1 MSEASERKKVRPS
14 ELATKERNDY
24 NSKAEKIL
32 LYKGDV
38 TGKIVCLIEYTA
50 RGFIFLAWLG
60 KCSSGNRD

>member
-1 MSEASERKKVRPS
+1 MKPLSTLK
-14 ELATKERNDY
+14 KERNDY

-32 LYKGDV
+32 LYKGVV
-38 TGKIVCLIEYTA
+38 TGEIVGLIEYTA

>member
-14 ELATKERNDY
+14 WLATKERNDY

-32 LYKGDV
+32 LYKGVV
-38 TGKIVCLIEYTA
+38 TDEIVGLIEYTA

-60 KCSSGNRD
+60 KCSSGNKD